1 MMKLRFTNSRCPAYR
16 VVPSQLSSLLWMVI
30 FIWVLAGCSSTIRQ
44 SPIDTNTPISI
55 PSANLPSNMARSS
68 GGLAGTP
75 GTPSP
80 QNNIRSKWIAADWQD
95 LPGWDQD
102 DLSDAWNAWLHNC
115 ERPGPLFGVLCN
127 DVRQLT
133 LSSDDDRRIWMM
145 AHLRPYRLE
154 SFDGQDKGLLTSY
167 YEPVFD
173 ACLQSCAGYSVALYS
188 PPSELANY
196 KKSGKNWYTRQE
208 IESNPLAQQAL
219 KGHEVA
225 WLQDPVDALILHIQ
239 GSGVLKVKQANG
251 SIVFMRVS
259 FAGSNDQPYQSVARW
274 LLDRGY
280 IKDASWAGIR
290 AWVAAQQLTNS
301 SLVQEMFWSNPRY
314 IFFKIDNGSL
324 DSGPKGAQGIPLTA
338 GRSVAVDKDSVAYA
352 TPLWLATSGGAG
364 DFQRL
369 VFAQDTG
376 SAIVG
381 AVRADY
387 FAGTGDQAGV
397 FAGQVKQ
404 NLRLWALWP
413 R

>member
-1 MMKLRFTNSRCPAYR
+1 M
-16 VVPSQLSSLLWMVI
+16 
-30 FIWVLAGCSSTIRQ
+30 
-44 SPIDTNTPISI
+44 
-55 PSANLPSNMARSS
+55 
-68 GGLAGTP
+68 P

-80 QNNIRSKWIAADWQD
+80 QNNIRSRWIAVDWQD
-95 LPGWDQD
+95 LPGWDED
-102 DLSDAWNAWLHNC
+102 DLNDAWNAWLHNC
-115 ERPGPLFGVLCN
+115 ERPGALFAPLCT

-133 LSSDDDRRIWMM
+133 LSADDERRLWMM

-154 SFDGQDKGLLTSY
+154 TPEGQDQGLLTSY

-173 ACLQSCAGYSVALYS
+173 ACAQACPGFSVPLYG
-188 PPSELANY
+188 PPAEIGSL
-196 KKSGKNWYTRQE
+196 KKTGRNWYSRQD
-208 IESNPLAQQAL
+208 IETNPLAQEAL
-219 KGHEVA
+219 RGRELA

-239 GSGVLKVKQANG
+239 GSGLLRLRQSDGTVTLTRL
-251 SIVFMRVS
+251 SY
-259 FAGSNDQPYQSVARW
+259 AGSNEQNYQSVGRW

-290 AWVAAQQLTNS
+290 AWVQSQQATHS
-301 SLVQEMFWSNPRY
+301 ALVQEMFWSNPRY
-314 IFFKIDNGSL
+314 IFFKVDADTL
-324 DSGPKGAQGIPLTA
+324 HAGPKGAQGVPLTP
-338 GRSVAVDKDSVAYA
+338 GRSIAVDRDSVAYG
-352 TPLWLATSGGAG
+352 TPVWLVSNGPSAQL
-364 DFQRL
+364 QRL

-397 FAGQVKQ
+397 FAGQIKQ